1 MKIAMQV
8 AQIIIG
14 LAVSALILLQAKGTG
29 LGRSFGSTAYH
40 SRRGL
45 ETLLFKTTIVLA
57 FSFVVVSIVGQLV
70 L

>member
-14 LAVSALILLQAKGTG
+14 LAVSSLILLQAKGTG